1 MEWLNIYGLI
11 IIIVMLIP
19 NIIFAHKNP
28 NIENKCKNKWMNL
41 SEQIGRYGSFFLMI
55 FNIGILEL
63 DFNSATTFE
72 LWLVATIIL
81 LLLYLVIWGIY
92 FNRKSSKLP
101 LSLAIIPSIIFIL
114 SGYLMRHYLLII
126 CSILFTI
133 GHVYVTHSNN
143 KETLQKYI

>member
-11 IIIVMLIP
+11 TIIIMLIP
-19 NIIFAHKNP
+19 NIIFGLKNP
-28 NIENKCKNKWMNL
+28 TTENKCKNKWMNI

-63 DFNSATTFE
+63 DFKSVTIFH
-72 LWLVATIIL
+72 LWLVVTIIL
-81 LLLYLVIWGIY
+81 LLLYLIVWGIY

-101 LSLAIIPSIIFIL
+101 LSLAILPSIIFIL
-114 SGYLMRHYLLII
+114 SGCLMRHYLLLI

-133 GHVYVTHSNN
+133 GHIYVTKSNN
-143 KETLQKYI
+143 KET